1 MNCIILLLFFIV
13 GAWSLNPLGLPS
25 GNQKKYTINP
35 VSRVNDLNLLTPS
48 KARFIAKHWEN
59 NILNSGLEI
68 MNEDVHVLNKIDE
81 LMALTAKKNNYIYI
95 SWTPSSVIDE
105 VLFII
110 VGETKSDKKEFVIK
124 LIVQSPFWDSKQISS
139 ENLKYAIEEL
149 IYGID
154 NVSLNMTY
162 LYDNDLR
169 YKLSWLTIN
178 QIKPKI

>member
-1 MNCIILLLFFIV
+1 
-13 GAWSLNPLGLPS
+13 
-25 GNQKKYTINP
+25 
-35 VSRVNDLNLLTPS
+35 VNDLNLLTSS

-68 MNEDVHVLNKIDE
+68 MDEDVHVLNKIDE
-81 LMALTAKKNNYIYI
+81 LMEIIAKENNYIYI
-95 SWTPSSVIDE
+95 SWTPSSLIKE

-110 VGETKSDKKEFVIK
+110 VGETKPDKNEFVIK

-139 ENLKYAIEEL
+139 EHLKYAIEEL

-154 NVSLNMTY
+154 NVYLNMTY

-169 YKLSWLTIN
+169 YKLSWVTIN
-178 QIKPKI
+178 QI

>member
-1 MNCIILLLFFIV
+1 MNCILILLFFFI
-13 GAWSLNPLGLPS
+13 GAWSLNPIGLPS

-35 VSRVNDLNLLTPS
+35 TSRVNDLNLLTSS

-68 MNEDVHVLNKIDE
+68 MDEDVHVLNKIDE
-81 LMALTAKKNNYIYI
+81 LMEIISKENNYIYI
-95 SWTPSSVIDE
+95 SWTPSSLIKE

-110 VGETKSDKKEFVIK
+110 VGETKPDKNEFVIK

-139 ENLKYAIEEL
+139 EHLKYAIEEL

-154 NVSLNMTY
+154 NVYLNMTY

-169 YKLSWLTIN
+169 YKLSWVTIN
-178 QIKPKI
+178 QI

>member
-1 MNCIILLLFFIV
+1 
-13 GAWSLNPLGLPS
+13 
-25 GNQKKYTINP
+25 
-35 VSRVNDLNLLTPS
+35 LTPS

-68 MNEDVHVLNKIDE
+68 MNEDVYVLNKIDE
-81 LMALTAKKNNYIYI
+81 LMGLTAKKNNYIYM

-110 VGETKSDKKEFVIK
+110 VGETMSDKKEFVIK

-139 ENLKYAIEEL
+139 ENLKYAIEDL

-162 LYDNDLR
+162 IYDNDLR
-169 YKLSWLTIN
+169 YKLSWLTIY
-178 QIKPKI
+178 KI

>member
-1 MNCIILLLFFIV
+1 VNTR
-13 GAWSLNPLGLPS
+13 SLNPIGLPS
-25 GNQKKYTINP
+25 GNQKKYTINSL
-35 VSRVNDLNLLTPS
+35 SRANDLNLLTPS

-68 MNEDVHVLNKIDE
+68 MDEDVHVLNKIDE
-81 LMALTAKKNNYIYI
+81 LMEIMARENNYIYI
-95 SWTPSSVIDE
+95 SWSPSSVINE

-110 VGETKSDKKEFVIK
+110 VGETNAEKNEFVVK
-124 LIVQSPFWDSKQISS
+124 LIVQSPFWNPKQISS

-149 IYGID
+149 IYGMD
-154 NVSLNMTY
+154 NVYLNMSY

-178 QIKPKI
+178 QI

>member
-1 MNCIILLLFFIV
+1 
-13 GAWSLNPLGLPS
+13 
-25 GNQKKYTINP
+25 
-35 VSRVNDLNLLTPS
+35 LTPS
-48 KARFIAKHWEN
+48 KARFIAKHWAN

-68 MNEDVHVLNKIDE
+68 MTEDVHVLNKIDE
-81 LMALTAKKNNYIYI
+81 LMGLTAKENNYIYI
-95 SWTPSSVIDE
+95 SWTPSSLINE

-154 NVSLNMTY
+154 DVSLNMTY

-178 QIKPKI
+178 QI

>member
-1 MNCIILLLFFIV
+1 M
-13 GAWSLNPLGLPS
+13 
-25 GNQKKYTINP
+25 
-35 VSRVNDLNLLTPS
+35 NDLNLLTPS
-48 KARFIAKHWEN
+48 KARFIAKHWAN

-68 MNEDVHVLNKIDE
+68 MAEDVHVLNKIDE
-81 LMALTAKKNNYIYI
+81 LMGLIAKENNYIYI
-95 SWTPSSVIDE
+95 SWTPSSLINE

-154 NVSLNMTY
+154 DVSLNMTY

-178 QIKPKI
+178 QI